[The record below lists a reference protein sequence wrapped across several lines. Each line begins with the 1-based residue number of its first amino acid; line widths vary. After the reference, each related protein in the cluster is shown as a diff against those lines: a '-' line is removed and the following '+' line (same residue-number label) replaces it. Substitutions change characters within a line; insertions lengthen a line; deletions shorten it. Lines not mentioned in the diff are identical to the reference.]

1 MIHKACMPVYM
12 NSGKIV
18 ADGTGGKIEGSTRGP
33 RGPKNAT
40 LGLICTPSQRRANYL
55 QVLIILPKANLVGGT
70 AVVRE
75 AGGEDDA
82 ELIKTENLAATMEYS
97 QTPRCLSIQ

>member
-1 MIHKACMPVYM
+1 M
-12 NSGKIV
+12 
-18 ADGTGGKIEGSTRGP
+18 
-33 RGPKNAT
+33 
-40 LGLICTPSQRRANYL
+40 

-75 AGGEDDA
+75 AGGEEDA

-97 QTPRCLSIQ
+97 QTPRCQFILRITI

>member
-1 MIHKACMPVYM
+1 M
-12 NSGKIV
+12 
-18 ADGTGGKIEGSTRGP
+18 
-33 RGPKNAT
+33 
-40 LGLICTPSQRRANYL
+40 

-75 AGGEDDA
+75 AGGEEDA

-97 QTPRCLSIQ
+97 QTPRCLSSENVKMKILKLFTFFLL